1 MRINDKHIFTLSGE
15 LIQGRGNASHEM
27 LLGDNSETIP
37 IGRGF
42 VHGHIW
48 NSPYPNEGTTDHYL
62 NYAINDNIG
71 MSDMNYTY
79 MGQKAKPKHYEPAL
93 RTLLQHY
100 SQNPERKFKISLGI
114 GDEEDPSH
122 PVVRRYKR
130 ATGREAPSPFDGFVD
145 LTSIDDIKN
154 FIGKSKA
161 EIKRKRLS
169 RELPAVDT
177 SRLGREPSMPQGNMT
192 TAEWNFWRRKGLG
205 DSYIPIMTFKEF
217 ILENKHEKI

>member
-1 MRINDKHIFTLSGE
+1 MRINDKHIFTLSGD

-27 LLGDNSETIP
+27 LLYDNPKTIP
-37 IGRGF
+37 VGRGF
-42 VHGHIW
+42 VHGSIW
-48 NSPYPNEGTTDHYL
+48 SSPYKKEVQHYL

-71 MSDMNYTY
+71 MSDMDYTH

-93 RTLLQHY
+93 RTLLHHY
-100 SQNPERKFKISLGI
+100 SQNPERKFIISLGI

-122 PVVRRYKR
+122 PVLKRYQR
-130 ATGREAPSPFDGFVD
+130 ATGREAPFPHDGFVD

-154 FIGKSKA
+154 FLGKSKA

-169 RELPAVDT
+169 RELPTVDT
-177 SRLGREPSMPQGNMT
+177 SRLGKEPLMPQGNMT

-205 DSYIPIMTFKEF
+205 DSYIPIMSFKEY
-217 ILENKHEKI
+217 IAEQTI

>member
-15 LIQGRGNASHEM
+15 LIQGRGSASHEM
-27 LLGDNSETIP
+27 LLYDNSKTIP
-37 IGRGF
+37 IRRGF
-42 VHGHIW
+42 VHGSIW
-48 NSPYPNEGTTDHYL
+48 SSPSKKEIHHYL

-71 MSDMNYTY
+71 MSDMNYTH

-122 PVVRRYKR
+122 PVLKQYKR

-169 RELPAVDT
+169 RDLPAVDT
-177 SRLGREPSMPQGNMT
+177 SRLGTEPPMAQGNMS
-192 TAEWNFWRRKGLG
+192 TAEWNFGEEKVLVIHICQSWGLN
-205 DSYIPIMTFKEF
+205 SS
-217 ILENKHEKI
+217 LESKYEKV

>member
-1 MRINDKHIFTLSGE
+1 MIFKDKHIFTLSGE

-27 LLGDNSETIP
+27 LLYDNSKTIP
-37 IGRGF
+37 IRRGF
-42 VHGHIW
+42 VHGSIW
-48 NSPYPNEGTTDHYL
+48 NSPSKKEIHHYL

-71 MSDMNYTY
+71 ISDMNYTH
-79 MGQKAKPKHYEPAL
+79 MGQKAKPEHYEPAL
-93 RTLLQHY
+93 RTLLHHY

-122 PVVRRYKR
+122 PVLKQYKR
-130 ATGREAPSPFDGFVD
+130 ATGREAPSPHEGYVD

-154 FIGKSKA
+154 FISKGKA

-169 RELPAVDT
+169 RELPTFDT
-177 SRLGREPSMPQGNMT
+177 SRLETEPPMAQGNMS

-205 DSYIPIMTFKEF
+205 DSYMPIMTFKEY
-217 ILENKHEKI
+217 ILENKHEKL

>member
-42 VHGHIW
+42 IHGQHW
-48 NSPYPNEGTTDHYL
+48 KSSYPDEGTLHHYL
-62 NYAINDNIG
+62 SYAINDNIG

-79 MGQKAKPKHYEPAL
+79 MAQKAKPKHYEPAL
-93 RTLLQHY
+93 RTLLHHY
-100 SQNPERKFKISLGI
+100 SQNPERKFIISLGI

-122 PVVRRYKR
+122 PVLKRYQR
-130 ATGREAPSPFDGFVD
+130 ATGREAPFPHDGYVD

-154 FIGKSKA
+154 FLNKSKA

-177 SRLGREPSMPQGNMT
+177 SRLGTEPPMAQGNMT

-205 DSYIPIMTFKEF
+205 DSYMPIMTFKEF
-217 ILENKHEKI
+217 ITEQNL

>member
-1 MRINDKHIFTLSGE
+1 MRINDNHIFTLSGE

-27 LLGDNSETIP
+27 LLYDNSETIP

-48 NSPYPNEGTTDHYL
+48 NSPHKNEVQHYL

-71 MSDMNYTY
+71 MSDLNFTH

-122 PVVRRYKR
+122 PVLRRYKR

-154 FIGKSKA
+154 FLNKSKV
-161 EIKRKRLS
+161 EIKRKRLR

-177 SRLGREPSMPQGNMT
+177 SRLGREPPMAQGNMT

-205 DSYIPIMTFKEF
+205 DSYTPIMSFKQYIAEQK
-217 ILENKHEKI
+217 L